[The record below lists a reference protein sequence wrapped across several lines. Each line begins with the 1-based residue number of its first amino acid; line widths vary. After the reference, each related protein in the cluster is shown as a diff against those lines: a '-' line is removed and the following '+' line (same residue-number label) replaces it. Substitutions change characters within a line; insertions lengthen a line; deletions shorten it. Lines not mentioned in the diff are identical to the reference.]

1 MEFTRLKDDRK
12 KNAKKEKE
20 VNGADIKNASEVEDV
35 DLNYKAKVK
44 GKSWVKR
51 DKIRGSYFEEPTT
64 DDVQEDDD
72 DDKFKQK
79 VVNDVEMDVGP
90 KEDSVKRENLLT
102 MQACFI
108 VLATKSRDIS
118 GEVLKAL
125 QDVSSQIKG
134 EHVLDVYKLYRT
146 RRSTVKISSNC
157 SNRFC
162 YKFPTWITDG
172 TELKRLMCL
181 GRLTCEQMMDVGKLT
196 SRKLARWKEGCL
208 QDLKGVVDA
217 AQPGIGDGIVKLASE
232 VVRFGLWTKGESRR
246 VELRWAR
253 IESPYWND
261 DLEDSYEEKKC

>member
-134 EHVLDVYKLYRT
+134 EHVLDVYKLYKT
-146 RRSTVKISSNC
+146 RRSTVEISSNC

-208 QDLKGVVDA
+208 QDLKEGWEEA
-217 AQPGIGDGIVKLASE
+217 AQNGVASGLIRLG
-232 VVRFGLWTKGESRR
+232 RF
-246 VELRWAR
+246 ELR
-253 IESPYWND
+253 D
-261 DLEDSYEEKKC
+261 

>member
-146 RRSTVKISSNC
+146 RRSTVEISSNC

-208 QDLKGVVDA
+208 QDLKEGWEA
-217 AQPGIGDGIVKLASE
+217 AQNGVASGLIWLG
-232 VVRFGLWTKGESRR
+232 RFVLRDQEKSRR
-246 VELRWAR
+246 VEVAMSKNEVAVL
-253 IESPYWND
+253 
-261 DLEDSYEEKKC
+261 

>member
-20 VNGADIKNASEVEDV
+20 VNGADVKNASEDV
-35 DLNYKAKVK
+35 DLKYKAKVK

-146 RRSTVKISSNC
+146 RRSTVEISSNC

-208 QDLKGVVDA
+208 QDLKEGWEA
-217 AQPGIGDGIVKLASE
+217 AQNGVASGLIRLG
-232 VVRFGLWTKGESRR
+232 RFELRDQEKSRR
-246 VELRWAR
+246 VEVAMSKN
-253 IESPYWND
+253 EVAV
-261 DLEDSYEEKKC
+261 LEWWLKGL

>member
-1 MEFTRLKDDRK
+1 
-12 KNAKKEKE
+12 
-20 VNGADIKNASEVEDV
+20 
-35 DLNYKAKVK
+35 
-44 GKSWVKR
+44 
-51 DKIRGSYFEEPTT
+51 
-64 DDVQEDDD
+64 
-72 DDKFKQK
+72 
-79 VVNDVEMDVGP
+79 MDVGP

-134 EHVLDVYKLYRT
+134 EHVLDVYKPYRT
-146 RRSTVKISSNC
+146 RRSTVEISSNC

-208 QDLKGVVDA
+208 QDLKEGWEEA
-217 AQPGIGDGIVKLASE
+217 AQNGVASGLIRLG
-232 VVRFGLWTKGESRR
+232 RFELRDQEKSRR
-246 VELRWAR
+246 VEVAMSKN
-253 IESPYWND
+253 EVAV
-261 DLEDSYEEKKC
+261 LEW

>member
-90 KEDSVKRENLLT
+90 KEDSVKRENRTRHKDVLSGILLT

-146 RRSTVKISSNC
+146 RRSTVEISSNC

-208 QDLKGVVDA
+208 QDLKEGWEEA
-217 AQPGIGDGIVKLASE
+217 AQNGVASGLIRLG
-232 VVRFGLWTKGESRR
+232 RF
-246 VELRWAR
+246 ELRDQ
-253 IESPYWND
+253 EN
-261 DLEDSYEEKKC
+261 LVV

>member
-35 DLNYKAKVK
+35 DLDYKAKVK

-134 EHVLDVYKLYRT
+134 EHVLDVYKPYRT
-146 RRSTVKISSNC
+146 RRSTVKISSICDENDC
-157 SNRFC
+157 HIMLFLKIGERTFQR
-162 YKFPTWITDG
+162 
-172 TELKRLMCL
+172 ELEIKYM
-181 GRLTCEQMMDVGKLT
+181 
-196 SRKLARWKEGCL
+196 
-208 QDLKGVVDA
+208 
-217 AQPGIGDGIVKLASE
+217 
-232 VVRFGLWTKGESRR
+232 F
-246 VELRWAR
+246 
-253 IESPYWND
+253 
-261 DLEDSYEEKKC
+261 

>member
-146 RRSTVKISSNC
+146 RRSTVEISSNC

-208 QDLKGVVDA
+208 QDLKEGWEEA
-217 AQPGIGDGIVKLASE
+217 AQNGVASGLIRLG
-232 VVRFGLWTKGESRR
+232 RF
-246 VELRWAR
+246 ELR
-253 IESPYWND
+253 D
-261 DLEDSYEEKKC
+261 

>member
-72 DDKFKQK
+72 DDKCKQK

-146 RRSTVKISSNC
+146 RRSTVEISSNC

-208 QDLKGVVDA
+208 QDLKEGWEEA
-217 AQPGIGDGIVKLASE
+217 AQNGVASGLIRLG
-232 VVRFGLWTKGESRR
+232 RFELRDQEKSRR
-246 VELRWAR
+246 VEVAMSKN
-253 IESPYWND
+253 EVAV
-261 DLEDSYEEKKC
+261 LEWWLKGL